1 MKHITAI
8 IQARVGSKRL
18 RGKILKKIKGKEIL
32 SLLLSRL
39 SKSKLI
45 RDIIIAIP
53 ITKEN
58 DKLATFLKKKQ
69 LKVYRG
75 SENDVLKRYYM
86 CKKIFCTKYIKNY
99 F

>member
-58 DKLATFLKKKQ
+58 DKLATFLKKK
-69 LKVYRG
+69 
-75 SENDVLKRYYM
+75 
-86 CKKIFCTKYIKNY
+86 TIKSL
-99 F
+99 

>member
-53 ITKEN
+53 
-58 DKLATFLKKKQ
+58 
-69 LKVYRG
+69 
-75 SENDVLKRYYM
+75 
-86 CKKIFCTKYIKNY
+86 
-99 F
+99 